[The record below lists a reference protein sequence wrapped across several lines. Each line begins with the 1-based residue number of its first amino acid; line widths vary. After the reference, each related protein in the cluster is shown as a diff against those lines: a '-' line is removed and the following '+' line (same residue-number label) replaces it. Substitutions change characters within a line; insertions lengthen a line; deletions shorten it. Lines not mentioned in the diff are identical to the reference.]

1 MPRHYPPDTTPFS
14 SYEEYLEHQRRLE
27 ELRAE
32 ERALTE
38 QYRALKESDPEGAE
52 RIMSALQK
60 LARHER
66 DLDREYG
73 DRLPLRLYARCPFCG
88 DPLHWKIDLYSLA
101 DEWWTWPFV
110 PREYKVP
117 TCEHVLCVDGA
128 LNLEGHTPTEIT
140 GGEKNRIRMA
150 SEVPFV
156 KPRMLELGNVVAVV
170 HRMPEKI
177 AGKYTGYPIVYFGD
191 PRPPLSQGSPG
202 WARTEFHDERGMW
215 NIIYDV
221 QDYALDKWIA
231 AGKLCWLD
239 PHAPHPLVCGPSEAY
254 PFHGLSGLQVPYV
267 IQDGKVWPHSPP
279 KGGHG
284 YP

>member
-1 MPRHYPPDTTPFS
+1 MLPHHPADIQPFAS
-14 SYEEYLEHQRRLE
+14 EEEYREFCSHLVEME
-27 ELRAE
+27 A
-32 ERALTE
+32 TE
-38 QYRALKESDPEGAE
+38 KQLKEEYQELKRVDPQRAKEAAKRHG
-52 RIMSALQK
+52 K
-60 LARHER
+60 LSSQLWKAK
-66 DLDREYG
+66 REYRK
-73 DRLPLRLYARCPFCG
+73 RLPLRLHARCPFCG
-88 DPLHWKIDLYSLA
+88 EPLYWKIDPYSLA
-101 DEWWTWPFV
+101 GEWWTWPFV
-110 PREYKVP
+110 PREHKVP

-202 WARTEFHDERGMW
+202 WARTEFHDEQGKW
-215 NIIYDV
+215 NIVYDV

-239 PHAPHPLVCGPSEAY
+239 PHAPHPLVCGPPEAY
-254 PFHGLSGLQVPYV
+254 PFHALSGLQVPYV

-279 KGGHG
+279 KGGRG